1 MTPMAHRAPARR
13 SPCPGCATCRQ
24 RISLGDLVGLVGV
37 LLVIAGF
44 VLWIAAT
51 W

>member
-24 RISLGDLVGLVGV
+24 RISLGDLVGFVGV
-37 LLVIAGF
+37 LLFVIGMLAWAAGQP
-44 VLWIAAT
+44 
-51 W
+51 